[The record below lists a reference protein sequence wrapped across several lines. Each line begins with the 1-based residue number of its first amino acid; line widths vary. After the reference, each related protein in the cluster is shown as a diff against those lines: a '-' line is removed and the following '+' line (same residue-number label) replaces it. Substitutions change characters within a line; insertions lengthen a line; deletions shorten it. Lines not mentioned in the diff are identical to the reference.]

1 MLGEQHQ
8 GALSDED
15 VTEVWAA
22 AKSAAIS
29 KVIQLKGGARG
40 AEASNPDEKEV

>member
-22 AKSAAIS
+22 AKLEEIS
-29 KVIQLKGGARG
+29 KVKKMFKGWGERNR
-40 AEASNPDEKEV
+40 ST